1 MEYVISLCDAIVS
14 LIVEWSSRQVKVFW
28 GEVWDSEAREGKC
41 GVTLD
46 EFEPLYSLQL
56 IILKNLFINQ
66 RDKLLGFSFLQ
77 IFMVFER
84 HWGIW
89 RFWTQVHRV
98 KVIIR
103 TCHLGRSGHQP
114 DISYR
119 YRVSVYASFMSNRY
133 ESSKF
138 TSGQR
143 QYTLRPTSVYF
154 EYVVR
159 FKMVLQD
166 EVELSLND
174 RLN

>member
-1 MEYVISLCDAIVS
+1 
-14 LIVEWSSRQVKVFW
+14 
-28 GEVWDSEAREGKC
+28 
-41 GVTLD
+41 
-46 EFEPLYSLQL
+46 
-56 IILKNLFINQ
+56 
-66 RDKLLGFSFLQ
+66 
-77 IFMVFER
+77 MVFER

-143 QYTLRPTSVYF
+143 ISILWVCCPVQNGTSRWSWTVFKWPFELNESNTEVKVGGLSSPNGRALNYPIKFLFCNQKFELRKF
-154 EYVVR
+154 G
-159 FKMVLQD
+159 
-166 EVELSLND
+166 LND
-174 RLN
+174 LKVRTLNLLWWRPFKTWLLHRY

>member
-1 MEYVISLCDAIVS
+1 M
-14 LIVEWSSRQVKVFW
+14 WGNFW
-28 GEVWDSEAREGKC
+28 WIW
-41 GVTLD
+41 TT
-46 EFEPLYSLQL
+46 FYSLQL

-103 TCHLGRSGHQP
+103 ACHLGHSGHLP

-119 YRVSVYASFMSNRY
+119 YQVSVYASFMSSRY

-138 TSGQR
+138 TSGQGISILWVCYPVQNDASR
-143 QYTLRPTSVYF
+143 WSWTVFKWPF
-154 EYVVR
+154 ELHESNTEAKVGG
-159 FKMVLQD
+159 
-166 EVELSLND
+166 LSSPNGKA
-174 RLN
+174 

>member
-1 MEYVISLCDAIVS
+1 M
-14 LIVEWSSRQVKVFW
+14 WGNFW
-28 GEVWDSEAREGKC
+28 WIW
-41 GVTLD
+41 TT
-46 EFEPLYSLQL
+46 FYSLQL

-103 TCHLGRSGHQP
+103 ACHLGHSGHLP

-119 YRVSVYASFMSNRY
+119 YQVSVYASFMSSRY

-143 QYTLRPTSVYF
+143 ISMNVS
-154 EYVVR
+154 
-159 FKMVLQD
+159 D
-166 EVELSLND
+166 EALNG
-174 RLN
+174 RLNCMSRILKPMWEVFRVGTLPERSEGK